1 MPKEHCTCF
10 KLIQEKKSNAHSG
23 KKDLLKCLFRK
34 KKGLIWNQGL
44 KEDFFLSDIKPEKA
58 FKSVHTLVQ
67 VGSLV
72 PAAQEAKTGL
82 GSQKGLSP
90 QR

>member
-1 MPKEHCTCF
+1 M
-10 KLIQEKKSNAHSG
+10 LIQEKKRINLESRF
-23 KKDLLKCLFRK
+23 KRR
-34 KKGLIWNQGL
+34 
-44 KEDFFLSDIKPEKA
+44 FFLSDIKPEKA
-58 FKSVHTLVQ
+58 FKSVRTLVQ